1 MVHNTI
7 DVTVKCMPSS
17 ACDINMTNL
26 RQACSILNIIVRH
39 LHDFLN
45 LLIYRQG
52 NHYNYYIKQ
61 V

>member
-1 MVHNTI
+1 MVQNTI
-7 DVTVKCMPSS
+7 DV
-17 ACDINMTNL
+17 INMTNL

-45 LLIYRQG
+45 VLIYRQEK
-52 NHYNYYIKQ
+52 YYIKH